1 MSAYMV
7 ENENLCKMARYISD
21 ILTAQDMMGTVT
33 GVKKIWVNKPTVN
46 LFKGFK
52 GFYDAAH
59 GEFRAE
65 ALHKALYEMNR
76 DAIIACYGKCA
87 ECFEPFDGKNVDER
101 EETRDEWQCRLFT
114 VIRNYLYQCT
124 EGDVPE
130 TNLFKAVSAI
140 QTALANRIA
149 AETATRDWGCGWSDW
164 KPTKKGERQSKMAD
178 MEQRPLRVLDLTPVA
193 PVVGAVVG
201 GAVAGPAGA
210 VAGAVLASRR

>member
-21 ILTAQDMMGTVT
+21 ILTAQDTMGTVT
-33 GVKKIWVNKPTVN
+33 GVKKIWVNKPTMN

-114 VIRNYLYQCT
+114 VVRNYLYQCS

-130 TNLFKAVSAI
+130 TLQIGLRQKR
-140 QTALANRIA
+140 QP
-149 AETATRDWGCGWSDW
+149 ATGD
-164 KPTKKGERQSKMAD
+164 A
-178 MEQRPLRVLDLTPVA
+178 
-193 PVVGAVVG
+193 
-201 GAVAGPAGA
+201 AGA
-210 VAGAVLASRR
+210 IGSPKRRASVRARWRTWCSAHYECPTSPPLLPLLGR